1 MYLKKKKNFSS
12 KKEVNLLV
20 RCFFLWD
27 LAPVKFYNAAV
38 RCSLKSF
45 REYVV
50 WCKNYR
56 VIKDLPKLVASIYLV
71 SLNTFS
77 RIFEKF
83 SSQKRPW
90 NWKDFFVC
98 QGCNS
103 PVKNN
108 GLPFPSPYDLVVAAK
123 MRREYFKD
131 EKKQMHGPSNEYF
144 HVFHKNQFTF
154 PFHFVQRPMMTFQMH
169 SVQLHCDAFK
179 SLRTWKFKKFIY
191 NVWVC
196 QYHCFTWTY
205 QPMT

>member
-1 MYLKKKKNFSS
+1 MLFGAKTTESS
-12 KKEVNLLV
+12 KVCQK
-20 RCFFLWD
+20 
-27 LAPVKFYNAAV
+27 
-38 RCSLKSF
+38 
-45 REYVV
+45 VV
-50 WCKNYR
+50 
-56 VIKDLPKLVASIYLV
+56 AFTYLV

-77 RIFEKF
+77 RIFKKF
-83 SSQKRPW
+83 SSQKSSW
-90 NWKDFFVC
+90 NWKDFFAC

-108 GLPFPSPYDLVVAAK
+108 GLPFPSLYDLVAAAK

-131 EKKQMHGPSNEYF
+131 KKKQMHRPSNEYF

-205 QPMT
+205 NELRNDIKLYKHINLNPDYANVSILDPW